1 MIPACR
7 LLDLDQIYGR
17 KPKLALQVLPQQGV
31 GEKPGELTFI
41 FRAGK
46 RPISLPRLLYFHIY
60 IRRGEVYTQKVHRGV
75 RGLVKDSAGDPV
87 REAIIFVTEVWKLVG
102 HEDIKKSS

>member
-1 MIPACR
+1 M
-7 LLDLDQIYGR
+7 
-17 KPKLALQVLPQQGV
+17 
-31 GEKPGELTFI
+31 GEKPGELTFLSG
-41 FRAGK
+41 AGK
-46 RPISLPRLLYFHIY
+46 RPISIPRLSFFHIY

-102 HEDIKKSS
+102 HEDIKKSP

>member
-1 MIPACR
+1 M
-7 LLDLDQIYGR
+7 
-17 KPKLALQVLPQQGV
+17 

-46 RPISLPRLLYFHIY
+46 RPISLPRLLHCYIHFYIY
-60 IRRGEVYTQKVHRGV
+60 IRRGEVHPRQVHRGV

-87 REAIIFVTEVWKLVG
+87 REAVIFVTEVWKPVG
-102 HEDIKKSS
+102 HEDHKKSLW